1 MTGPEWLGDG
11 PTLGELELMADV
23 REIVGERDAALAE
36 VARLKATIRT
46 LRAQLKAAATP
57 VALAA

>member
-11 PTLGELELMADV
+11 PSLAELELMADV
-23 REIVGERDAALAE
+23 REIAGERDAALAE
-36 VARLKATIRT
+36 VAQLKATIRK
-46 LRAQLKAAATP
+46 LRAQIRAAATP

>member
-1 MTGPEWLGDG
+1 MPEYLSDG

-23 REIVGERDAALAE
+23 REIAGERDAARAE
-36 VARLKATIRT
+36 VRELRELVTR
-46 LRAQLKAAATP
+46 LRAQLRAATAG